1 MKILTTSRRELAS
14 AIVASSLVAGLTGAA
29 LTSSP
34 AQAATTAT
42 KSTQAASSTVPTTLF
57 GMNVN
62 GLSGSSPD
70 TGASAI
76 RLWDEGV
83 TWKDIEPQK
92 NQYNFSGLDRVVS
105 NAEKTGAADITYVL
119 GMTPRWASIEQP
131 LPPPI
136 PGLGQTGTNPG
147 TLHPDADQ
155 TYLDYV
161 STVVHRYRGRIN
173 SYQIWNEAE
182 LPDFYR
188 GSPIAMANLTK
199 KTYDLIKSIDQSI
212 KVAGAGSV
220 PRPGRFEVGRFAYEY
235 LNRLR
240 ELGWPVDAHVVSIY
254 PENADP
260 NLRISYMHLATEAYK
275 ALGASNIPVWE
286 SEMNYA
292 AVQHKPRLG
301 DYLDQALVARAYID
315 AQNIGISRSF
325 WYSWAGHWRGSAIY
339 MTTNGGAPTRAAI
352 AYRTVKG
359 WMAGR
364 IWHGCAVSE
373 NVTRCSL
380 DAGTRLIYYR
390 DSGQSS
396 ATAPT
401 GTSNIC
407 NLDGNCSAL
416 TAGQN
421 FQVGPAPVLL
431 KGAGAAFSAATTPTA
446 PQKVKATG
454 TNEGIN
460 VEWTASASDGGAPI
474 MGYSAVSLP
483 DGNSCQAGPTGTS
496 CTIAGL
502 PNGATYRVIVH
513 ATNLVGAGKDGLVE
527 RVIVGTPPPPIAA
540 PRPTPTPAGSSNG
553 AKTCKTITKSY
564 KGVKASVRACV
575 KGKWTSKLTKT
586 YKKKA
591 LAKAKKQY
599 MKSHRKR

>member
-275 ALGASNIPVWE
+275 ALGAGNIPVWE

-292 AVQHKPRLG
+292 AVQDKPRLG

-407 NLDGNCSAL
+407 SLDGNCSAL

-540 PRPTPTPAGSSNG
+540 PRPTPTPASSSNG

>member
-1 MKILTTSRRELAS
+1 MKIRTTSRRELAS
-14 AIVASSLVAGLTGAA
+14 AIIASSLVVGLTGAA
-29 LTSSP
+29 LSSSP

-42 KSTQAASSTVPTTLF
+42 KSTQTASSMVPTTLF
-57 GMNVN
+57 GMNVT
-62 GLSGSSPD
+62 GLSDASPD
-70 TGASAI
+70 TAAGAI
-76 RLWDEGV
+76 RLWDERV
-83 TWKDIEPQK
+83 TWSDIEPQK
-92 NQYNFSGLDRVVS
+92 NQYNFSRFDRVVS
-105 NAEKTGAADITYVL
+105 NAEKTGAGDITYVL
-119 GMTPRWASIEQP
+119 GMTPRWASIKQP
-131 LPPPI
+131 LPTPI

-147 TLHPDADQ
+147 TLHPDSDQ

-173 SYQIWNEAE
+173 SYQVWNEAE

-199 KTYDLIKSIDQSI
+199 KTYDLIKSIDPAI

-220 PRPGRFEVGRFAYEY
+220 PRPGRFEVGRFSYEY

-240 ELGWPVDAHVVSIY
+240 ELGWPVDANVVSIY

-260 NLRISYMHLATEAYK
+260 NLRMSYMHRATEAYK
-275 ALGASNIPVWE
+275 ALGAGNIPVWE

-292 AVQHKPRLG
+292 AVQGKSSLG

-315 AQNIGISRSF
+315 AQNLGISRSY
-325 WYSWAGHWRGSAIY
+325 WYSWAGRWWGSAIT
-339 MTTNGGAPTRAAI
+339 MTTSGGAPTRAAI
-352 AYRTVKG
+352 AYRTIKG
-359 WMAGR
+359 WMSGR
-364 IWHGCAVSE
+364 SWDGCAVAE

-396 ATAPT
+396 ATAPP

-407 NLDGNCSAL
+407 NLDGDCSAHS
-416 TAGQN
+416 AGQN
-421 FQVGPAPVLL
+421 FQVGRAPVLL
-431 KGAGAAFSAATTPTA
+431 KGAGAAFSPATTPTP
-446 PQKVKATG
+446 PQGVKATG
-454 TNEGIN
+454 TNGGIN
-460 VEWTASASDGGAPI
+460 VEWAASASDGGAPI

-513 ATNLVGAGKDGLVE
+513 ATNLVGAGTDGFVE
-527 RVIVGTPPPPIAA
+527 RVVVGTPSPPVAA
-540 PRPTPTPAGSSNG
+540 PRPPAKPAGSSNG
-553 AKTCKTITKSY
+553 AKTCKTISRSY

-575 KGKWTSKLTKT
+575 KGKWTAKLTKT